1 MLKRED
7 AIENITD
14 VIKVLEFYDEQWY
27 DEIKKLKEAI
37 DFLEGQVEEIIFD
50 SEEVTFTFEDKD
62 YSAIVDF
69 YGEDDWKLQSLAM
82 WNDKEK
88 EWETLKVSQNK
99 IWVTNT
105 KRLTEFMNN
114 RIDEY
119 GNNAFETAYTAQYEP
134 TDWKDDYE

>member
-1 MLKRED
+1 MK
-7 AIENITD
+7 
-14 VIKVLEFYDEQWY
+14 
-27 DEIKKLKEAI
+27 EI
-37 DFLEGQVEEIIFD
+37 VFD
-50 SEEVTFTFEDKD
+50 SEEVTFTFEGKD

-88 EWETLKVSQNK
+88 EWETLKVSQNQ
-99 IWVTNT
+99 IWVSHT
-105 KRLTEFMNN
+105 KSLTEFMNN

-119 GNNAFETAYTAQYEP
+119 GNNAFETACTAQYEP

>member
-1 MLKRED
+1 M
-7 AIENITD
+7 
-14 VIKVLEFYDEQWY
+14 
-27 DEIKKLKEAI
+27 
-37 DFLEGQVEEIIFD
+37 EEIIFD